1 MAVLSVTATAELM
14 HRPPRVR
21 IDVADTGN
29 SPAITQV
36 TVTRTDVASGRTI
49 TVRSN
54 DGNPLPLS
62 EVSASSRLGVIYD
75 YEAPFGAEVVYS
87 TLQQPDEVSATI
99 VSDAAEPWLIHPGA
113 PLLSQP
119 ASLRIGSFATRRRA
133 VRSGVFYPLG
143 RDTAVVVTDGRRKT
157 PESSFIVHTESPA
170 QFQAILALID
180 DAGVLLMN
188 VPQHLGL
195 LIDTA
200 YIAVLDV
207 DENRVAD
214 IGEDP
219 KRDFVM
225 PYVQVAM
232 PTGGVPTSWTWAD
245 VMARYPTWQDLMD
258 DNRSWADVMD
268 PTT

>member
-1 MAVLSVTATAELM
+1 MAVLSVTATPEPLNS
-14 HRPPRVR
+14 PPRVR
-21 IDVADTGN
+21 IDVTDVGN
-29 SPAITQV
+29 APAITSV
-36 TVTRTDVASGRTI
+36 TVTRSEVASGRVI

-75 YEAPFGAEVVYS
+75 YEAPFGAEFVYS
-87 TLQQPDEVSATI
+87 TLQQPDEVSATV
-99 VSDAAEPWLIHPGA
+99 VSDSEVPWLIHPGA

-119 ASLRIGSFATRRRA
+119 TALRVGSFATRRRA

-143 RDTAVVVTDGRRKT
+143 RDTAVVVTDGRRKA
-157 PESSFIVHTESPA
+157 PESSLIVHTETPA
-170 QFQAILALID
+170 GLEAIVDLID

-195 LIDTA
+195 HVATC
-200 YIAVLDV
+200 YIAVGDV
-207 DENRVAD
+207 DENRLSD

-258 DNRSWADVMD
+258 DNRTWADVMD
-268 PTT
+268 PIV